1 MTEPEEARL
10 RQALRDLPPPPL
22 PEGLAARI
30 LAEATRRPQ
39 HQPWPRKLHR
49 ALQEWHYAWPLKL
62 ASLALCLVLG
72 GLAGH
77 WQGTPADVEMDAAA
91 TAMNSLFG
99 DDLP

>member
-10 RQALRDLPPPPL
+10 RHTLRSLPPPPM
-22 PEGLAARI
+22 PEGLAERI
-30 LAEATRRPQ
+30 VANASRRPQ
-39 HQPWPRKLHR
+39 HQPWPRKLYR